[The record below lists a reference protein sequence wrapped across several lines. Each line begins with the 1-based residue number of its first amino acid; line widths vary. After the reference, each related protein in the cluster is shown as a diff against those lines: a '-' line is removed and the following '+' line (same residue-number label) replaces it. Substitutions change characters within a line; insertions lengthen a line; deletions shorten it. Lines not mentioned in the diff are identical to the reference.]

1 MKATTDIKQ
10 NYTATRNACKL
21 CAPLGASL
29 VFKGIQGCVPLI
41 HGSQG
46 CATYIRRYMISHYKE
61 PVDIASSNFSEEST
75 VYGGAKNF
83 IEGIDNVIKQY
94 HPKVLGIASTCLSE
108 TIGEDVEGMIRE
120 YKKVH
125 AGEDLPHFIFAS
137 TPSYQGSHMDGFH
150 ETVLSAVRVL
160 AENGKAGEHI
170 NVFSSFISPAD
181 IRYLKDIFVDFGL
194 DAVLMPDFSDSLDNP
209 HWKDY
214 KLLPEGGT
222 PIVDIQRTGTA
233 KGSIEFGSVFNR
245 GALHGKVKN
254 AKQLHTAGTWLE
266 ENMSV
271 PNAQITM
278 PIGIGATDKLFELL
292 SAFSGKEVPERHSR
306 ERGRLIDAYVD
317 GHKYVFGKRAIVFG
331 EEDFVLGLVSFLLE
345 IGIMPVL
352 VASGGESGLLREE
365 VKLMMEAAGTAP
377 EDIPLI
383 VNGMDFET
391 INDMVDDLKP
401 DLLIGS
407 SKGYYISRRL
417 DIPLIRVGFPIHDR
431 FGAQRLLHLGYKG
444 TQELFDRIT
453 NAMIEYKQEKSKVG
467 YKYI

>member
-1 MKATTDIKQ
+1 MKTTSEIKQ

-29 VFKGIQGCVPLI
+29 VYKGIQGCVPLI

-83 IEGIDNVIKQY
+83 IMGIDNVIQQY

-108 TIGEDVEGMIRE
+108 TIGEDVPGLIKAYQKEHE
-120 YKKVH
+120 
-125 AGEDLPHFIFAS
+125 GEDLPHFVFAS

-150 ETVLSAVRVL
+150 ETVLSAVKVL
-160 AENGKAGEHI
+160 AEDGKTGEHI

-181 IRYLKDIFVDFGL
+181 IRYLKDVFVDFGL

-254 AKQLHTAGTWLE
+254 ARQLHTAGSWLE
-266 ENMSV
+266 ETMSV

-278 PIGIGATDKLFELL
+278 PIGIGASDKFFGLL
-292 SAFSGKEVPERHSR
+292 SELSGNPIPEKHSR

-317 GHKYVFGKRAIVFG
+317 GHKYMFGKRAIVFG
-331 EEDFVLGLVSFLLE
+331 EEDFVLGIVSFLLE
-345 IGIMPVL
+345 IGIVPVL

-365 VKLMMEAAGTAP
+365 VKMMMEATGNAP
-377 EDIPLI
+377 DELPLI

-401 DLLIGS
+401 DVLIGS

-417 DIPLIRVGFPIHDR
+417 NIPLVRVGFPIHDR
-431 FGAQRLLHLGYKG
+431 FGAQRLLHIGYKG
-444 TQELFDRIT
+444 TQELFDRLA
-453 NAMIEYKQEKSKVG
+453 NAFIEYKQENSKVG